1 MRIVK
6 AKETMTSKERVIK
19 TFRHEKTDR
28 VPIDYAANPTIHHKL
43 CEALGI
49 KDDDFLLLYEA
60 LGVDYREIWP
70 KYVGPLIYPA
80 IESCKVN
87 PEYGFYTRW
96 IANQSGGYEDFCHFP
111 LKDADEEKI
120 RSFPFP
126 SPDDYD
132 YETALDQMEKYK
144 NYGVY
149 VGHAGISDIIN
160 STGRVMGMEDALV
173 NLFTEDE
180 ATLAYV
186 EQMLGVEFGVMER
199 LLDKAKGKVDFVFLG
214 EDLGTQIAPMISMEM
229 YRRVIKPN
237 HKRFVDLAAS
247 YNLPVM
253 IHTCGSSSWA
263 YEDFIEIG
271 VQAVDTLQPEAANM
285 SPRYLKDH
293 FGGRLSF
300 HGCISTTGAL
310 ASGTKEDVIEDVKKT
325 LSIMMPGGGYHFAPT
340 HQIQDNSPV
349 ENVIAMYQA
358 AHTYGVY

>member
-1 MRIVK
+1 MRIDK
-6 AKETMTSKERVIK
+6 AKESMTSKERVIR
-19 TFRHEKTDR
+19 TFKHEKTDR
-28 VPIDYAANPTIHHKL
+28 VSIDYTANPTIHHKL
-43 CEALGI
+43 CQALGI
-49 KDDDFLLLYEA
+49 QDDNYPLLYEA
-60 LGVDYREIWP
+60 LGMDYRGIWP
-70 KYVGPLIYPA
+70 EYVGPRIYPE
-80 IESCKVN
+80 IEGCNVN

-96 IANQSGGYEDFCHFP
+96 VTNQDGGYEDFCHYP

-120 RSFPFP
+120 KSFSFP

-132 YETALDQMEKYK
+132 YDTAISQMEKYK

-149 VGHAGISDIIN
+149 VGNAGISDIIN

-173 NLFTEDE
+173 NLFIEDE
-180 ATLAYV
+180 ATIAYV
-186 EQMLGVEFGVMER
+186 EQKTSVEFGVMER
-199 LLDKAKGKVDFVFLG
+199 LLGKAKGKVDFVFLG
-214 EDLGTQIAPMISMEM
+214 EDLGTQIAPMISLEM

-237 HKRFVDLAAS
+237 QKKFVDLAAS

-285 SPRYLKDH
+285 SPRYLKDN

-300 HGCISTTGAL
+300 HGCISTAGPL
-310 ASGTKEDVIEDVKKT
+310 AYGTKEEVIEDVKT
-325 LSIMMPGGGYHFAPT
+325 ILSIMMPGGGYHFAPT
-340 HQIQDNSPV
+340 HQIQDNTPV